1 MIVKVSDKLFA
12 VENTTLADVLKEVTQ
27 SATPRMMLVADAN
40 VVHRTDGLGT
50 SIGAYVKAHGIT
62 LAGAPVVTG
71 GGEKVKTDNFLTIQ
85 RILNAAIE
93 AKIGVTD
100 AIVVLGG
107 GSVLDVATYAA
118 AQVRG
123 GVKLI
128 KIPTTPA
135 AMMDGAFANDGAMD
149 TPVVKDA
156 FRLKYDASAV
166 LIDTAFAKTVL
177 DGVWRGGVGEVVRY
191 AAVRDGALLRKVAKK
206 ADDLKN
212 RGFAALDEVIK
223 LCVESRLKKGST
235 DFALWSTARLE
246 AMSNYKLPHGYAV
259 PIGICIDCAYAVDR
273 GYMDEDTQ
281 DLVCRT
287 LADLGALDG
296 LTHSRHLFQQATTIL
311 YGLDSW
317 RLSTG
322 SESIVLPAGLG
333 KARIEETPDRAAYEK
348 VIKAFYEASAAD

>member
-1 MIVKVSDKLFA
+1 MIVKVTDQLFA
-12 VENTTLADVLKEVTQ
+12 VENPTLAEVLREVTGNE
-27 SATPRMMLVADAN
+27 TPRMMLVADAN
-40 VVHRTDGLGT
+40 VVHRTEGLGMA
-50 SIGAYVKAHGIT
+50 IGAYVKAHGIT

-93 AKIGVTD
+93 AKIGVLD

-123 GVKLI
+123 GVKLV
-128 KIPTTPA
+128 KVPTTPA
-135 AMMDGAFANDGAMD
+135 GMIDGAFAEDAAMD
-149 TPVVKDA
+149 TPLVKDA
-156 FRLKYDASAV
+156 FRLKYATSAILV
-166 LIDTAFAKTVL
+166 DTAFAKTVL
-177 DGVWRGGVGEVVRY
+177 DGVWRGGLSEAVRY

-206 ADDLKN
+206 AEYLKE
-212 RGFAALDEVIK
+212 RDFEALDEIVK

-259 PIGICIDCAYAVDR
+259 PIGICIDCAYAVER
-273 GYMDEDTQ
+273 GYMDEEAQ
-281 DLVCRT
+281 DLICRT

-296 LTHSRHLFQQATTIL
+296 LTHSRHLFQQTTTIL

-322 SESIVLPAGLG
+322 SETIVVPAGVG
-333 KARIEETPDRAAYEK
+333 KAKVEETPNRAVYEK
-348 VIKAFYEASAAD
+348 VIKAFYEASADE